1 MRRGTGPI
9 EVRGPLRAR
18 THGRARTLLATLSST
33 TRSQARANPRP
44 PFLAPRHHCYYS
56 ELNENS
62 DMDVYATKLD
72 AILRAK
78 EESLAAL
85 RGKLAA
91 FQEQLQA
98 EEQSRS
104 QPRRDGK

>member
-1 MRRGTGPI
+1 
-9 EVRGPLRAR
+9 
-18 THGRARTLLATLSST
+18 
-33 TRSQARANPRP
+33 
-44 PFLAPRHHCYYS
+44 
-56 ELNENS
+56 
-62 DMDVYATKLD
+62 MDVYATKLD

-91 FQEQLQA
+91 FQEQLQT

>member
-1 MRRGTGPI
+1 MPSF
-9 EVRGPLRAR
+9 RA
-18 THGRARTLLATLSST
+18 S
-33 TRSQARANPRP
+33 N
-44 PFLAPRHHCYYS
+44 S

-91 FQEQLQA
+91 FQEQLQT